1 MWQKRNL
8 DGYDG
13 AVNGVNILHRIAVEA
28 EVVSGLPGREEI
40 ISAPGHTRPPQP
52 EQDMPNLEHSVL

>member
-13 AVNGVNILHRIAVEA
+13 AVNGVNILHGHWCPVKYFARSNNRVD
-28 EVVSGLPGREEI
+28 
-40 ISAPGHTRPPQP
+40 ISQIDAILIKN
-52 EQDMPNLEHSVL
+52 DLN